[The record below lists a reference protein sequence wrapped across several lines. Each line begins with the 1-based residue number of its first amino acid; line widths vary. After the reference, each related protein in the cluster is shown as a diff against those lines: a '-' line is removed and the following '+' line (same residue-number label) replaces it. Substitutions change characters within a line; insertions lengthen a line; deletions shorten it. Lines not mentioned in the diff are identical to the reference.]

1 MTLPPDQQELVAKI
15 WLLAADH
22 EAGPI
27 QSQRD
32 LQAVFISMP
41 GYTQLMLDAIEFV
54 NKAYAAKLLDPMVTP
69 PQYVHDVINDL
80 FEVVKT
86 LIKSY

>member
-1 MTLPPDQQELVAKI
+1 MTLPPDQQELVAKV

-54 NKAYAAKLLDPMVTP
+54 DKAYAAKLLDPTVTP
-69 PQYVHDVINDL
+69 PQDVHEVINEL

-86 LIKSY
+86 LIRSY